1 LCIRRRQ
8 LPLRYLWPGLIEN
21 MDHSELA
28 DLKPRLVLTGITK
41 RYPSVVA
48 NEDVSLSVRPGEIHA
63 VFGENG
69 AGKSTLMKII
79 YGVTKPDV
87 GTIMWNG
94 QYETIV
100 APSQARRM
108 GIGMVFQ
115 HFSLFETLTVWEN
128 IALALDEHVPTGQL
142 AAQITEVSEKY
153 GLPIDPYRLV
163 HSMSVGERQRVEIV
177 RCLLQEPKLLIM
189 DEPTSVLTP
198 QAVLILF
205 KTLRRLASEGCSIL
219 YISHKLDE
227 IRALCDTATVLRG
240 GRVSGSAIPRNE
252 TNESLARLMIGG
264 ELAECHLTPREPQE
278 VRLDV
283 EHLTL
288 ATPDPFGT
296 SLKDIS
302 MQVRGGEIL
311 GIAGVS
317 GNGQKELM
325 TALSGERLSG
335 GSMIRLFGQPVGNL
349 NPAKRRA
356 LGLTFVPEE
365 RLGRG
370 AVPPMSLAYN
380 ALLTGARKGMVL
392 SGMIHPA
399 VMKTFSKA
407 VIERFKVK
415 CGDEQ
420 SVASS
425 LSGGNLQKYIVGRE
439 TMLQPKMMIVA
450 QPTWGVDVGAAQLI
464 RQALIDLRDQG
475 VALLV
480 ISEELDELFTISDR
494 LAVLAGGRLS
504 PSVKPAETSI
514 EQIGTWMSGK
524 FGDGVS
530 DGSAPAASHLEAAY
544 VQA

>member
-1 LCIRRRQ
+1 MNNLEIA
-8 LPLRYLWPGLIEN
+8 
-21 MDHSELA
+21 A
-28 DLKPRLVLTGITK
+28 DSKPRLVLTGITK

-48 NEDVSLSVRPGEIHA
+48 NDDISLSVQPGEIHA
-63 VFGENG
+63 VLGENG

-79 YGVTKPDV
+79 YGITKPDA
-87 GTIMWNG
+87 GTILWNG
-94 QYETIV
+94 QYEAIAT
-100 APSQARRM
+100 PSQARRL

-128 IALALDEHVPTGQL
+128 IALALDERVPPARL
-142 AAQITEVSEKY
+142 AAKITEVSEKY

-177 RCLLQEPKLLIM
+177 RCLLQEPRLLIM

-198 QAVLILF
+198 QAVLVLF
-205 KTLRRLASEGCSIL
+205 ETLRRLASEGCSIL

-227 IRALCDTATVLRG
+227 IRALCDSATVLRG
-240 GRVSGSAIPRNE
+240 GRVSGTAIPKNE

-264 ELAECHLTPREPQE
+264 ELAECRLTPRQPEE
-278 VRLDV
+278 VRL
-283 EHLTL
+283 ELERLSLPTS
-288 ATPDPFGT
+288 DPFGT
-296 SLKDIS
+296 TLKEISLT
-302 MQVRGGEIL
+302 VRSGEIL

-325 TALSGERLSG
+325 AALSGERLSA
-335 GSMIRLFGQPVGNL
+335 GSMIKLLGQPVGDL
-349 NPAKRRA
+349 NPAKRRER
-356 LGLTFVPEE
+356 GLTFVPEE

-380 ALLTGARKGMVL
+380 ALLTGSRKGMVQN
-392 SGMIHPA
+392 GMIYPT
-399 VMKTFSKA
+399 VMRSFAKN

-420 SVASS
+420 SAASS

-439 TMLQPKMMIVA
+439 TMLEPKMMIVG

-480 ISEELDELFTISDR
+480 ISEELDELFIISDR
-494 LAVLAGGRLS
+494 LMVLAEGRLS
-504 PSVKPAETSI
+504 PSVRPAETSI
-514 EQIGTWMSGK
+514 GQIGTWMSGK
-524 FGDGVS
+524 FNETAGRG
-530 DGSAPAASHLEAAY
+530 AAGADPLMEVA
-544 VQA
+544 

>member
-1 LCIRRRQ
+1 
-8 LPLRYLWPGLIEN
+8 
-21 MDHSELA
+21 MDSPETSTHIQ
-28 DLKPRLVLTGITK
+28 PRLVLTGITK

-63 VFGENG
+63 ILGENG

-79 YGVTKPDV
+79 YGITKPDA
-87 GTIMWNG
+87 GTILWNG
-94 QYETIV
+94 QYEAITT
-100 APSQARRM
+100 PSQARRL

-128 IALALDEHVPTGQL
+128 IALALDERVKPAQL
-142 AAQITEVSEKY
+142 AAQIKEVSEKY

-198 QAVLILF
+198 QAVLVLF
-205 KTLRRLASEGCSIL
+205 ETLRRLASEGCSIL

-227 IRALCDTATVLRG
+227 IRALCDSATVLRG
-240 GRVSGSAIPRNE
+240 GRVSGTAIPKNE
-252 TNESLARLMIGG
+252 TNESLAKLMIGG
-264 ELAECHLTPREPQE
+264 ELAVCTLTPRQPKE
-278 VRLDV
+278 VRLELD
-283 EHLTL
+283 HLSLPT
-288 ATPDPFGT
+288 ADPFGT
-296 SLKDIS
+296 TLKDIS
-302 MQVRGGEIL
+302 LTVRSGEIL

-325 TALSGERLSG
+325 AALSGERLSG
-335 GSMIRLFGQPVGNL
+335 GAMIKLMGQPVGNL
-349 NPAKRRA
+349 NPAKRRE

-370 AVPPMSLAYN
+370 AVPPMSLANN
-380 ALLTGARKGMVL
+380 ALLTGARKGMV
-392 SGMIHPA
+392 SNGMIYPSVTRSFA
-399 VMKTFSKA
+399 KS
-407 VIERFKVK
+407 VIQRFKVK

-439 TMLQPKMMIVA
+439 TMLEPKMMIVG

-480 ISEELDELFTISDR
+480 ISEELDELFIISDR
-494 LAVLAGGRLS
+494 LAVLAEGRLS
-504 PSVKPAETSI
+504 PSVKPADTSI
-514 EQIGTWMSGK
+514 GQIGTWMSGK
-524 FGDGVS
+524 FGEPASPSSADA
-530 DGSAPAASHLEAAY
+530 GSLKEVA
-544 VQA
+544 

>member
-1 LCIRRRQ
+1 MNNPEIA
-8 LPLRYLWPGLIEN
+8 I
-21 MDHSELA
+21 DS
-28 DLKPRLVLTGITK
+28 KPRLVLSGITK

-48 NEDVSLSVRPGEIHA
+48 NENVSLTVQPGEIHA
-63 VFGENG
+63 VLGENG

-79 YGVTKPDV
+79 YGITKPDA
-87 GTIMWNG
+87 GTILWNG
-94 QYETIV
+94 QYETITT
-100 APSQARRM
+100 PSQARRL

-128 IALALDEHVPTGQL
+128 IALALDERIAPTRL
-142 AAQITEVSEKY
+142 AAKITEVSEKY

-177 RCLLQEPKLLIM
+177 RCLLQEPRLLIM

-198 QAVLILF
+198 QAVLVLF
-205 KTLRRLASEGCSIL
+205 ETLRRLASEGCSIL

-227 IRALCDTATVLRG
+227 IRALCDSATVLRG
-240 GRVSGSAIPRNE
+240 GRVSGTAIPKNE

-264 ELAECHLTPREPQE
+264 ELAVCTLTPRQPEE
-278 VRLDV
+278 VRLELD
-283 EHLTL
+283 HLSLPTS
-288 ATPDPFGT
+288 DPFGT
-296 SLKDIS
+296 TLKDIS
-302 MQVRGGEIL
+302 LMVRSGEIL

-325 TALSGERLSG
+325 AALSGERLSSG
-335 GSMIRLFGQPVGNL
+335 AMIKLLGHPVGDL
-349 NPAKRRA
+349 NPAKRRE

-370 AVPPMSLAYN
+370 AVPPMSLSNN
-380 ALLTGARKGMVL
+380 ALLTGARKGMVSNGL
-392 SGMIHPA
+392 IVPSVTRA
-399 VMKTFSKA
+399 FAKN
-407 VIERFKVK
+407 VITRFKVK
-415 CGDEQ
+415 CGDEM

-439 TMLQPKMMIVA
+439 TMLEPKMMIVG

-480 ISEELDELFTISDR
+480 ISEELDELFIISDR
-494 LAVLAGGRLS
+494 LAVLAEGRLS
-504 PSVKPAETSI
+504 PSVRPADTSI
-514 EQIGTWMSGK
+514 GQIGTWMSGK
-524 FGDGVS
+524 FNEPANPVS
-530 DGSAPAASHLEAAY
+530 AGASPLMEVA
-544 VQA
+544 

>member
-1 LCIRRRQ
+1 MESPETSTQIQ
-8 LPLRYLWPGLIEN
+8 Q
-21 MDHSELA
+21 
-28 DLKPRLVLTGITK
+28 RLVLTGITK

-63 VFGENG
+63 ILGENG

-79 YGVTKPDV
+79 YGITKPDA
-87 GTIMWNG
+87 GTVLWNG
-94 QYETIV
+94 HYETITT
-100 APSQARRM
+100 PSQARRL

-128 IALALDEHVPTGQL
+128 IALALDERVKPAQL
-142 AAQITEVSEKY
+142 AAQIKEVSEKY

-198 QAVLILF
+198 QAVLVLF
-205 KTLRRLASEGCSIL
+205 ETLRRLASEGCSIL

-227 IRALCDTATVLRG
+227 IRALCDSATVLRG
-240 GRVSGSAIPRNE
+240 GRVSGTAIPKNE
-252 TNESLARLMIGG
+252 TNESLAKLMIGG
-264 ELAECHLTPREPQE
+264 ELAVCTLTPREPAE
-278 VRLDV
+278 VRLELD
-283 EHLTL
+283 HLSLPT
-288 ATPDPFGT
+288 ADPFGT
-296 SLKDIS
+296 TLKDIS
-302 MQVRGGEIL
+302 LTVRSGEIL

-325 TALSGERLSG
+325 AALSGERLSRG
-335 GSMIRLFGQPVGNL
+335 AMIKLMGHPVGNL
-349 NPAKRRA
+349 NPAKRRE

-370 AVPPMSLAYN
+370 AVPPMSLSNN
-380 ALLTGARKGMVL
+380 ALLTGARKGMV
-392 SGMIHPA
+392 SNGMIFPSVTRSFA
-399 VMKTFSKA
+399 KN
-407 VIERFKVK
+407 VIQRFKVK

-439 TMLQPKMMIVA
+439 TMLEPKMMIVG

-480 ISEELDELFTISDR
+480 ISEELDELFIISDR
-494 LAVLAGGRLS
+494 LAVLAEGRLS
-504 PSVKPAETSI
+504 PSVKPADTSI
-514 EQIGTWMSGK
+514 GQIGTWMSGK
-524 FGDGVS
+524 FGEPAS
-530 DGSAPAASHLEAAY
+530 PGSADAVSLKEVA
-544 VQA
+544 

>member
-1 LCIRRRQ
+1 
-8 LPLRYLWPGLIEN
+8 
-21 MDHSELA
+21 
-28 DLKPRLVLTGITK
+28 VL
-41 RYPSVVA
+41 
-48 NEDVSLSVRPGEIHA
+48 
-63 VFGENG
+63 GENG

-79 YGVTKPDV
+79 YGITKPDA
-87 GTIMWNG
+87 GTILWNG
-94 QYETIV
+94 QYETITT
-100 APSQARRM
+100 PSQARRL

-128 IALALDEHVPTGQL
+128 IALALDERVAPAQL
-142 AAQITEVSEKY
+142 AAKIKEVSEKY

-198 QAVLILF
+198 QAVLVLF
-205 KTLRRLASEGCSIL
+205 ETLRRLASEGCSIL

-227 IRALCDTATVLRG
+227 IRALCDSATVLRG
-240 GRVSGSAIPRNE
+240 GRVSGTAIPKNE

-264 ELAECHLTPREPQE
+264 ELAECRLTPRQPEE
-278 VRLDV
+278 IRLELDR
-283 EHLTL
+283 LSLPTS
-288 ATPDPFGT
+288 DPFGT
-296 SLKDIS
+296 TLKDIS
-302 MQVRGGEIL
+302 LTVRSGEIL

-325 TALSGERLSG
+325 AALSGERLSPSG
-335 GSMIRLFGQPVGNL
+335 PMIKLLGHSVGNL
-349 NPAKRRA
+349 NPAQRRE

-380 ALLTGARKGMVL
+380 ALLTGARKGMV
-392 SGMIHPA
+392 SNGMIYPS
-399 VMKTFSKA
+399 VMRGFAKS

-439 TMLQPKMMIVA
+439 TMLGPKMMIVG

-480 ISEELDELFTISDR
+480 ISEELDELFIISDR
-494 LAVLAGGRLS
+494 LAVLAEGRLS
-504 PSVKPAETSI
+504 PSVRPAETSI
-514 EQIGTWMSGK
+514 GQIGTWMSGK
-524 FGDGVS
+524 FGEPAAH
-530 DGSAPAASHLEAAY
+530 GSAGVGPLMEVA
-544 VQA
+544 

>member
-1 LCIRRRQ
+1 MSNAETSTL
-8 LPLRYLWPGLIEN
+8 
-21 MDHSELA
+21 S
-28 DLKPRLVLTGITK
+28 KPRLVLAGITK

-48 NEDVSLSVRPGEIHA
+48 NDDISLSVQPGEIHA
-63 VFGENG
+63 VLGENG

-79 YGVTKPDV
+79 YGITKPDA
-87 GTIMWNG
+87 GSILWNG
-94 QYETIV
+94 QYENITT
-100 APSQARRM
+100 PSRARRM

-128 IALALDEHVPTGQL
+128 IALALDERIPPPML
-142 AAQITEVSEKY
+142 AARITEVSNQY
-153 GLPIDPYRLV
+153 GRPIDPYRLV
-163 HSMSVGERQRVEIV
+163 HSMSVGERQSVEIV

-189 DEPTSVLTP
+189 DEPTSMLTP
-198 QAVLILF
+198 QAVLVLF
-205 KTLRRLASEGCSIL
+205 ETLRRLASEGCSIL

-227 IRALCDTATVLRG
+227 IRALCDSATVLRG
-240 GRVSGSAIPRNE
+240 GRVTGSVIPTSE

-264 ELAECHLTPREPQE
+264 ELAECRLIPRQPEE
-278 VRLDV
+278 VRLELD
-283 EHLTL
+283 HLSLPTS
-288 ATPDPFGT
+288 DPFGT
-296 SLKDIS
+296 TLNDIS
-302 MQVRGGEIL
+302 LTVRSGEIL

-325 TALSGERLSG
+325 AALSGERVG
-335 GSMIRLFGQPVGNL
+335 AGSMIKLLGHSVGDL
-349 NPAKRRA
+349 NPAKRRE

-380 ALLTGARKGMVL
+380 ALLTGARRGMVQN
-392 SGMIHPA
+392 GMIYPT
-399 VMKTFSKA
+399 VMRSFAKN

-439 TMLQPKMMIVA
+439 TMLEPKIMIVG

-480 ISEELDELFTISDR
+480 ISEELDELFQISDR
-494 LAVLAGGRLS
+494 LMVLAEGRLS
-504 PSVKPAETSI
+504 PSVRRAETSI
-514 EQIGTWMSGK
+514 GQIGSWMSGK
-524 FGDGVS
+524 F
-530 DGSAPAASHLEAAY
+530 
-544 VQA
+544 